1 MPIIGEDA
9 EKAGKTAWSLG
20 CGGRLLHSV
29 WSWANVVR
37 GTSYCA
43 AIALAATLTL
53 VRPVS
58 QARAEYEIPEVDA
71 ERGAVEAEYRGA
83 SHWGLARAAADDD
96 DDDDLLR
103 QSHEVEF
110 QYGLTD
116 WWMLRLTPNVE
127 QPAGESIEL
136 ASIGIETQFVLVPRR
151 GGILGIAIMAGYGPY
166 SLFVDDGHTDE
177 FEFGPVVEYAPGPW
191 LFTVNPRLTDET
203 GHAADQDWLG
213 FEYAAQ
219 ARYSVTDRW
228 GVAVLGFGEI
238 EELVHAGPFETQ
250 VHVLGPSLY
259 LFSDPEAE
267 REWSLGAGVL
277 FGLTDASP
285 DTSLRIT
292 FAVEY

>member
-1 MPIIGEDA
+1 
-9 EKAGKTAWSLG
+9 
-20 CGGRLLHSV
+20 LHSV
-29 WSWANVVR
+29 WSRADVVR
-37 GTSYCA
+37 RASYGT
-43 AIALAATLTL
+43 AIAFAAALTL
-53 VRPVS
+53 VRPTG

-71 ERGAVEAEYRGA
+71 EKGAFEAEYRGA
-83 SHWGLARAAADDD
+83 SHWGLPRAGE

-127 QPAGESIEL
+127 QPDGESIEL
-136 ASIGIETQFVLVPRR
+136 ASVGIETQFVLLPRR
-151 GGILGIAIMAGYGPY
+151 GGILGIAVMAGYGPY
-166 SLFVDDGHTDE
+166 SLFVDDDHTDE

-228 GVAVLGFGEI
+228 ALAVLGFGEI
-238 EELVHAGPFETQ
+238 EELVHAGPFDTQ

-259 LFSDPEAE
+259 LFSDPESE

-277 FGLTDASP
+277 FGLTDESP
-285 DTSLRIT
+285 ETSLRIT